1 MKKTFVLRSHCLIR
15 TSDATLRFDSDN
27 EIVIPEP
34 VLHDLNFIAKDFLS
48 EKGVLA
54 RQVLEYLD
62 SLDTKQLYSKDG
74 VKQSNGSII
83 RVVNDYSD
91 EQLVPLS
98 TPNVSANAKAKAQPA
113 PKDPKEKLDY
123 RCLQIALGLSR
134 VEKKTVILVT
144 QNPLMRMKAKN
155 LGIKAESF
163 KDELFPP
170 LKDQYSGRVV
180 GQVSLAQIREFKE
193 KGFLNPKSL
202 RNFKDIT
209 FYPNMFIILQDFEK
223 TLPTN
228 NIYETVIG
236 RFNGKHIVKLK
247 YQEYHPF
254 KTTEKTVG
262 QIMLKEA
269 LMESPEKAPVV
280 IVKGNAG
287 TGKTFETLAVA
298 LDQLE
303 EGVYD
308 QIVVTAP
315 TETVGQE
322 RLGFLP
328 GGIDAKFDPHI
339 GGIKDNVRILHIN
352 YKGKKFEAMETAY
365 TEECNKSENVSNEFQ
380 GTENSSDSN
389 SGNGNKRK
397 DKNRQRNNYNN
408 GNNNNGKN
416 KNPIQAAFD
425 EQRRKLLDGSY
436 LFENQ
441 TIVIQPIGYLR
452 GRTFLRTLFIIDE
465 TQNIMPPIIK
475 SIITREG
482 IGSKFVFLGDPTQID
497 NPELNERFNGLT
509 FFGERTK
516 DDEDIWLVTLTED
529 ESVRSKI
536 AKKMAMYL

>member
-1 MKKTFVLRSHCLIR
+1 MKKTFILRSHCLIR
-15 TSDATLRFDSDN
+15 TSGATLRFDSDN

-34 VLHDLNFIAKDFLS
+34 VLNDLSFIAKDFLS

-54 RQVLEYLD
+54 REVLEYLD
-62 SLDTKQLYSKDG
+62 SLNTKQLYSQEG
-74 VKQSNGSII
+74 VRQSNGSKI
-83 RVVNDYSD
+83 RVVDGFTD
-91 EQLVPLS
+91 EKIIALGI
-98 TPNVSANAKAKAQPA
+98 PNTNSNAKAKTKTQFT
-113 PKDPKEKLDY
+113 PKDSKERLDY
-123 RCLQIALGLSR
+123 RCLQIALGLTR
-134 VEKKTVILVT
+134 VEKKNVIIVT

-155 LGIKAESF
+155 LGLTAESF

-170 LKDQYSGRVV
+170 LKEQYSGRAI
-180 GQVSLAQIREFKE
+180 GKVSMSDINFFKE
-193 KGFLNPKSL
+193 KGYLNLKAL
-202 RNFKDIT
+202 TNFKEIT
-209 FYPNMFIILQDFEK
+209 FHPNMFIILQDLEK
-223 TLPTN
+223 TLSTTSVQN
-228 NIYETVIG
+228 TVIG
-236 RFNGKHIVKLK
+236 RFNGKDIVKLDFK
-247 YQEYHPF
+247 EYHPF

-269 LMESPEKAPVV
+269 LMQSPEKAPVV

-298 LDQLE
+298 LDQLD

-352 YKGKKFEAMETAY
+352 YKGKKFEAIQTAY
-365 TEECNKSENVSNEFQ
+365 TETKETASYQSSEP
-380 GTENSSDSN
+380 ENSNDQDAN
-389 SGNGNKRK
+389 NGVKKEKR
-397 DKNRQRNNYNN
+397 RQKNYNN

-416 KNPIQAAFD
+416 RSKNPITTVYD
-425 EQRRKLLDGSY
+425 EQRQKILDGSI

-452 GRTFLRTLFIIDE
+452 GRTFLRTLFIVDE